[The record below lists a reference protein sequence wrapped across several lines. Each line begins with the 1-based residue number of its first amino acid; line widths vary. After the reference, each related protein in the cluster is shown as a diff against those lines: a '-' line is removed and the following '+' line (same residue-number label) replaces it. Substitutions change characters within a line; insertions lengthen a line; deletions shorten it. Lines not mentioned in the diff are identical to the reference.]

1 MSDNYLNFDKSKN
14 YIKESSLHL
23 AGGVN
28 SSFRTGMKPNALG
41 FVSGEG
47 AYLLDMDGNKL
58 IDYYLGMGPM
68 ILGYNPSSIKKA
80 IQKGIEEGIFFGAG
94 SCPL

>member
-1 MSDNYLNFDKSKN
+1 MSDFLNFDKSKEH
-14 YIKESSLHL
+14 IKKSSVHL

-28 SSFRTGMKPNALG
+28 STFRTGMKPNALS

-47 AYLLDMDGNKL
+47 AYLIDIDGNKL

-68 ILGYNPSSIKKA
+68 ILGYNPPAIKKPY
-80 IQKGIEEGIFFGAG
+80 KKVLKTEFFLGLKANMN
-94 SCPL
+94 